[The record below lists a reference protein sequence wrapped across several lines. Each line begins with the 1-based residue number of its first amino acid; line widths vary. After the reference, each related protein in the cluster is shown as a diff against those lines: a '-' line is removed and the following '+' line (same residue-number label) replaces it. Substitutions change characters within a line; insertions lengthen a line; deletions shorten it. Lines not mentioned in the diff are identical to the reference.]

1 MQSSILTPARLQYLR
16 VVILMVKRELKVK
29 YRGTVLGYLW
39 SMLNPLLF
47 MLTISF
53 VFSHMMKSIPN
64 YNLFVLAGILSWNLV
79 SMAIIGGTHSIAHSG
94 HLLRKI
100 KMPIW
105 VFPLVPLASGGVNFL
120 LALVP
125 FVVVLYATGN
135 SLGWSVLALPLVFL
149 LFAGFLLGAALG
161 FSTLNVFFK
170 DVGHVLEPVLQLVF
184 YATPI
189 IYDRHNP
196 SIPEYAARLLSLN
209 PFTHFIEAIRSCLVY
224 GQFPDLVEF
233 LIMGFF
239 TAISLTAGFVIY
251 KRAKKKIIFNV

>member
-1 MQSSILTPARLQYLR
+1 
-16 VVILMVKRELKVK
+16 MVKRELKVK
-29 YRGTVLGYLW
+29 YRGTILGYLW

-53 VFSHMMKSIPN
+53 VFSHMMKGIPN
-64 YNLFVLAGILSWNLV
+64 YSLFVLAGILSWNLV
-79 SMAIIGGTHSIAHSG
+79 SVGIIGGTHSISNSG

-105 VFPLVPLASGGVNFL
+105 VFPLVPLASGGVNFV

-125 FVVVLYATGN
+125 FVIVLYATGN
-135 SLGWSVLALPLVFL
+135 SLGLGILGLPLVFI
-149 LFAGFLLGAALG
+149 LFAGFLLGAALS

-170 DVGHVLEPVLQLVF
+170 DVGHVLEPVLQLIF

-196 SIPEYAARLLSLN
+196 SIPEYAAKLLNLN
-209 PFTHFIEAIRSCLVY
+209 PFTHYIEAMRSCLVY
-224 GQFPDLVEF
+224 GKFPDLMEF
-233 LIMGFF
+233 LIMGAC
-239 TAISLTAGFVIY
+239 TSLSLTIGFLIY
-251 KRAKKKIIFNV
+251 KKTKKKIIFNV

>member
-1 MQSSILTPARLQYLR
+1 MPISLFSPARIQYLR

-53 VFSHMMKSIPN
+53 VFSHMMKGIPN
-64 YNLFVLAGILSWNLV
+64 YNLFVLAGILSWNLSSV
-79 SMAIIGGTHSIAHSG
+79 AIVGGTHSISNSG
-94 HLLRKI
+94 HLVRKI

-120 LALVP
+120 LALIP
-125 FVVVLYATGN
+125 FVIVLYTSGN
-135 SLGWSVLALPLVFL
+135 SLGLGVIALPVVFL
-149 LFAGFLLGAALG
+149 LFSGFLLGAALG

-196 SIPEYAARLLSLN
+196 SIPEYAARLINLN
-209 PFTHFIEAIRSCLVY
+209 PFTHYIEAMRSCLIY
-224 GQFPDLVEF
+224 GEFPSLVEF
-233 LIMGFF
+233 LIMSVSTGVSL
-239 TAISLTAGFVIY
+239 AIGFVIY
-251 KRAKKKIIFNV
+251 KKAKKKIIFHV